1 MKHRLPATY
10 WATEFVEIGG
20 LMTYGATITDLYR
33 RAATYVDK
41 SSRALSQPI
50 FQLSSRQNLSWSLI

>member
-1 MKHRLPATY
+1 
-10 WATEFVEIGG
+10 
-20 LMTYGATITDLYR
+20 MTYGATITDLYR